1 MLDRRDDAT
10 EYLLPDGHATNKLPL
25 PITSLP
31 LATEGAGT
39 RLRRQAGCRCSTGI
53 GLPVQAGKPA
63 TYRAAAP
70 IISGVKGRREAGAI
84 RLGRD
89 GLQLYEQSGY
99 GRPGGDG
106 LSLVPVEA
114 LYLVHRGR
122 LELPG
127 ETFES
132 LLAEF
137 SADPHFLRSY
147 LVYRD
152 LRERGYVV
160 QTGPHDFRVF
170 RRGQR
175 PGFGAVAVH
184 GPGPLRTGSDRVR
197 PPDRRGDVDRA
208 DAEVPPA
215 RGRRR
220 RGRADLLRGQAPVP
234 AGTGVGRAGEGGDG
248 APVRLGR
255 DRGRRGGGRARGG
268 RIRNPARRS
277 AAQARARRGALPAR
291 ERVARLSRTGPPK
304 AGTTAPWSGRSMPR
318 PARRARSTPTSG
330 AGDTSRGPGTSSAT
344 TTASTA
350 RRKTHSEML
359 AHALPGGAALPMS
372 VISRSVRLAHS
383 VKKKMLFGCVHTEGI
398 FFVEFARIKL

>member
-1 MLDRRDDAT
+1 M
-10 EYLLPDGHATNKLPL
+10 
-25 PITSLP
+25 
-31 LATEGAGT
+31 
-39 RLRRQAGCRCSTGI
+39 
-53 GLPVQAGKPA
+53 
-63 TYRAAAP
+63 
-70 IISGVKGRREAGAI
+70 REAGAI

-99 GRPGGDG
+99 GRPVGDG

-127 ETFES
+127 ESFES

-137 SADPHFLRSY
+137 TVDPHFLRTY

-175 PGFGAVAVH
+175 PGSGQSQYMVRVLSERDPIAFDQVIAEATSTAQMRKSHLLAAVDDEDELTYYEVKLPALPQRDAAVPGRSVAARPFGWAVIAYGEEGAVLEAS
-184 GPGPLRTGSDRVR
+184 GYGTRID
-197 PPDRRGDVDRA
+197 DRR
-208 DAEVPPA
+208 
-215 RGRRR
+215 
-220 RGRADLLRGQAPVP
+220 LKLAPVE
-234 AGTGVGRAGEGGDG
+234 AVYLIENGWLVLEGGALETGDYGPVVEGVDG
-248 APVRLGR
+248 EASEKSAVYAHLR
-255 DRGRRGGGRARGG
+255 DRGYT
-268 RIRNPARRS
+268 P
-277 AAQARARRGALPAR
+277 
-291 ERVARLSRTGPPK
+291 RTGYK
-304 AGTTAPWSGRSMPR
+304 FGHHYRVY
-318 PARRARSTPTSG
+318 G
-330 AGDTSRGPGTSSAT
+330 AA
-344 TTASTA
+344 
-350 RRKTHSEML
+350 KTHSEML
-359 AHALPGGAALPMS
+359 VHALPGGMTMPMS

>member
-1 MLDRRDDAT
+1 
-10 EYLLPDGHATNKLPL
+10 
-25 PITSLP
+25 
-31 LATEGAGT
+31 
-39 RLRRQAGCRCSTGI
+39 
-53 GLPVQAGKPA
+53 
-63 TYRAAAP
+63 
-70 IISGVKGRREAGAI
+70 VKGKREAGAI

-114 LYLVHRGR
+114 LYLVHRRR

-175 PGFGAVAVH
+175 PGSGQSQYMVRVLSERDPIAFDRVIAEATSTAQMRKAHLLAAVDDEDELTYYEVKLPTLPQRDSAMPERSVTARPFGWAVVADGEDSAVLEAAGYGTRIDDRRLKLAPVEALHLIETGWLSLADGALETGDYGTVVEGIDGEARQKGAVYALLRER
-184 GPGPLRTGSDRVR
+184 GYIPRTGYKFGHHYRVY
-197 PPDRRGDVDRA
+197 
-208 DAEVPPA
+208 
-215 RGRRR
+215 
-220 RGRADLLRGQAPVP
+220 
-234 AGTGVGRAGEGGDG
+234 G
-248 APVRLGR
+248 A
-255 DRGRRGGGRARGG
+255 
-268 RIRNPARRS
+268 
-277 AAQARARRGALPAR
+277 
-291 ERVARLSRTGPPK
+291 T
-304 AGTTAPWSGRSMPR
+304 
-318 PARRARSTPTSG
+318 
-330 AGDTSRGPGTSSAT
+330 
-344 TTASTA
+344 
-350 RRKTHSEML
+350 KTHSEML
-359 AHALPGGAALPMS
+359 VHALPGGTTLPMS

-383 VKKKMLFGCVHTEGI
+383 VKKKMLFGCVHSEGI
-398 FFVEFARIKL
+398 FYVEFARIKL

>member
-1 MLDRRDDAT
+1 M
-10 EYLLPDGHATNKLPL
+10 
-25 PITSLP
+25 
-31 LATEGAGT
+31 
-39 RLRRQAGCRCSTGI
+39 
-53 GLPVQAGKPA
+53 
-63 TYRAAAP
+63 
-70 IISGVKGRREAGAI
+70 KGRREAGSI

-137 SADPHFLRSY
+137 TADPHFLRAY

-175 PGFGAVAVH
+175 PGSGQSQYMVRVLSERDPIAFDQVIAEATSTAQMRKSHLLAVVDDEDELTYYEVKLPTLLQRDVAVPARSVTACPF
-184 GPGPLRTGSDRVR
+184 GWAVIAYGEEVAVLEAGGYGTRID
-197 PPDRRGDVDRA
+197 DRR
-208 DAEVPPA
+208 
-215 RGRRR
+215 
-220 RGRADLLRGQAPVP
+220 LKLAPVE
-234 AGTGVGRAGEGGDG
+234 AVYLIENGWLRLEGGALETEDYSSVVDEIDG
-248 APVRLGR
+248 EASEKNAVYAHLR
-255 DRGRRGGGRARGG
+255 DRGY
-268 RIRNPARRS
+268 NP
-277 AAQARARRGALPAR
+277 
-291 ERVARLSRTGPPK
+291 RTGYK
-304 AGTTAPWSGRSMPR
+304 FGHHYRVY
-318 PARRARSTPTSG
+318 G
-330 AGDTSRGPGTSSAT
+330 AT
-344 TTASTA
+344 
-350 RRKTHSEML
+350 KTHSEML
-359 AHALPGGAALPMS
+359 VHALPGGTTMPMS

>member
-1 MLDRRDDAT
+1 MGGNVPRRVEQEIGEHASSRPEERGCVGSAAPPDHVLPGDAGQAREARVPGEDDAPGVECIGREGQVLDRRDDAT
-10 EYLLPDGHATNKLPL
+10 EYLLPDRHATNKLPL

-53 GLPVQAGKPA
+53 GLPVRAGKPA

-175 PGFGAVAVH
+175 PGSGQSQYMVRVLSERDPIEFDRLIAEATSTAQMRKSHLLAVVDDEDELTYYEVKLPTLPQRESAVPERAVTAHPYGWAVIADGEEGAVLEAA
-184 GPGPLRTGSDRVR
+184 GYGTRLD
-197 PPDRRGDVDRA
+197 DRR
-208 DAEVPPA
+208 
-215 RGRRR
+215 
-220 RGRADLLRGQAPVP
+220 LKLAPV
-234 AGTGVGRAGEGGDG
+234 E
-248 APVRLGR
+248 
-255 DRGRRGGGRARGG
+255 
-268 RIRNPARRS
+268 
-277 AAQARARRGALPAR
+277 ALH
-291 ERVARLSRTGPPK
+291 L
-304 AGTTAPWSGRSMPR
+304 
-318 PARRARSTPTSG
+318 
-330 AGDTSRGPGTSSAT
+330 
-344 TTASTA
+344 
-350 RRKTHSEML
+350 
-359 AHALPGGAALPMS
+359 
-372 VISRSVRLAHS
+372 I
-383 VKKKMLFGCVHTEGI
+383 
-398 FFVEFARIKL
+398 

>member
-1 MLDRRDDAT
+1 M
-10 EYLLPDGHATNKLPL
+10 
-25 PITSLP
+25 
-31 LATEGAGT
+31 
-39 RLRRQAGCRCSTGI
+39 
-53 GLPVQAGKPA
+53 
-63 TYRAAAP
+63 
-70 IISGVKGRREAGAI
+70 KGRREAGSI

-137 SADPHFLRSY
+137 TADPHFLRTY

-175 PGFGAVAVH
+175 PGSGQSQYMVRVLSERDPIAF
-184 GPGPLRTGSDRVR
+184 DRVIAEATSTARMRKSHLLAVVDDEDELTYYEVKLPTLPQRDATVPARTVTAR
-197 PPDRRGDVDRA
+197 PFGWAVIAYGEEGAALEAGGYGTRIDDRRLKLAPVEAVYLIENGGSA
-208 DAEVPPA
+208 SSTA
-215 RGRRR
+215 RWRRR
-220 RGRADLLRGQAPVP
+220 
-234 AGTGVGRAGEGGDG
+234 
-248 APVRLGR
+248 
-255 DRGRRGGGRARGG
+255 
-268 RIRNPARRS
+268 
-277 AAQARARRGALPAR
+277 
-291 ERVARLSRTGPPK
+291 
-304 AGTTAPWSGRSMPR
+304 TTAPSSRGSTAR
-318 PARRARSTPTSG
+318 PARRVQSTPTF
-330 AGDTSRGPGTSSAT
+330 ATGDTTRGPGTSSAT

-350 RRKTHSEML
+350 RQRPTPRCWSTRFPV
-359 AHALPGGAALPMS
+359 ARPCPCRS
-372 VISRSVRLAHS
+372 SR
-383 VKKKMLFGCVHTEGI
+383 
-398 FFVEFARIKL
+398 ARSGWPIR